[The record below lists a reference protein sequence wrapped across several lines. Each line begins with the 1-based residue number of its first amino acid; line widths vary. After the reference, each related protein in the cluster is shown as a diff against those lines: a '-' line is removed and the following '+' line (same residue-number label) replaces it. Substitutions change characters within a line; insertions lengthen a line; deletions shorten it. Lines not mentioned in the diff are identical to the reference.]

1 MHRCSNRLNV
11 KTIVEHG
18 GYAWA
23 VKTADLFEEGD
34 TVEHPHG
41 SGLVLFESGVPLG
54 PAHSDHVSIREL
66 GGGRFSHWGEWLY
79 FSSSENL
86 PPNQMRVPTCCA
98 ARRRRNRA
106 AICGS
111 QLADRTG
118 WAGYDGSIRYKS
130 ARAQSSYPCLM
141 TKAKRGN
148 DGLCQFFR
156 NRDFSRTL
164 LNRSPMP
171 KLPPP
176 RRLQPPL
183 PRRLAVA
190 AAEQAAAVAA
200 AEEGAAAAAEQAAAA
215 AKEAAAVAAA
225 AYANAVANDYST
237 ALHERDIKFEGY
249 SLLEIGPGR
258 NLLHVF
264 ALKALGLDIGIA
276 DRFLATW
283 EDFDERAATLF
294 FERLWPDF
302 RQTII
307 DAMSAGGYPF
317 RMYAE
322 PAEDM
327 RSIGASS
334 FDAVFSDATLEHFYD
349 LPAVAR
355 ELYRV
360 TKLNG

>member
-1 MHRCSNRLNV
+1 MSVFSKSRLFPHPA
-11 KTIVEHG
+11 KQI
-18 GYAWA
+18 
-23 VKTADLFEEGD
+23 ADAAAAAAEE
-34 TVEHPHG
+34 
-41 SGLVLFESGVPLG
+41 
-54 PAHSDHVSIREL
+54 
-66 GGGRFSHWGEWLY
+66 
-79 FSSSENL
+79 
-86 PPNQMRVPTCCA
+86 A
-98 ARRRRNRA
+98 AA
-106 AICGS
+106 A
-111 QLADRTG
+111 A
-118 WAGYDGSIRYKS
+118 AEE
-130 ARAQSSYPCLM
+130 A
-141 TKAKRGN
+141 
-148 DGLCQFFR
+148 
-156 NRDFSRTL
+156 
-164 LNRSPMP
+164 
-171 KLPPP
+171 
-176 RRLQPPL
+176 
-183 PRRLAVA
+183 AVA

-200 AEEGAAAAAEQAAAA
+200 AEEAAAAAAEQAAAA

-237 ALHERDIKFEGY
+237 ALRERDIKFEGY

-294 FERLWPDF
+294 FERLWPDS
-302 RQTII
+302 RRTII

-327 RSIGASS
+327 RSIDASS
-334 FDAVFSDATLEHFYD
+334 FDAVFSNATLEHFYD

-360 TKLNG
+360 TKLNGLSRHQIDFRDHRDFSRPLEFLLDDDDGFALALKGNRWMQGNRLRPSEVIRVFYEAGFQLLEIHPNTTAEMAYLADFVPRLRAANYTRYAGWPVGDLITTGARFIWRRPL